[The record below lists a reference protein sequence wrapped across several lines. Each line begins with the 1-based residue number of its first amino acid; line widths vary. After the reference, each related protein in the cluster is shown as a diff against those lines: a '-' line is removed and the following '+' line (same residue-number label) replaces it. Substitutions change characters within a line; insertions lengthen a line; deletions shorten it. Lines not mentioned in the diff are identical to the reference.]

1 MRILIVDDEKNIREI
16 LKMNLEMNGYEC
28 VALEDGRNVLQILM
42 DQHFDIVLLDVMMP
56 HISGLEVCEQI
67 KVNNIDVPVI
77 FLSAKDMPADKVV
90 GLRKGADDY
99 IAKPFH
105 VEELIVRIEKVLK
118 RSEPSTNIDSI
129 FHFGENWID
138 FSKYTAYGTHGE
150 LTLTRK
156 EIMLLKLL
164 IENKNEVVSRQRI
177 LQMVWGY
184 DVYPNTR
191 TIDNFILSFRKYF
204 EKDPKNP
211 EYFHSIR
218 SIGYKFTA

>member
-105 VEELIVRIEKVLK
+105 VEELI
-118 RSEPSTNIDSI
+118 
-129 FHFGENWID
+129 
-138 FSKYTAYGTHGE
+138 A
-150 LTLTRK
+150 
-156 EIMLLKLL
+156 KL
-164 IENKNEVVSRQRI
+164 
-177 LQMVWGY
+177 
-184 DVYPNTR
+184 
-191 TIDNFILSFRKYF
+191 
-204 EKDPKNP
+204 
-211 EYFHSIR
+211 
-218 SIGYKFTA
+218 